1 MSAPDLEKMTAS
13 EFFKMAAIP
22 DQKHAYNNL
31 FDVRGPGDLVSNY
44 LVEAV
49 ITIDIEFNSTVCWD
63 FFSP

>member
-1 MSAPDLEKMTAS
+1 
-13 EFFKMAAIP
+13 MAAIP
-22 DQKHAYNNL
+22 NQKHAYNNL